1 VSRESEKPTPTPE
14 PTLHPE
20 AAELT
25 RLARRS
31 LGHLTPTQ
39 HARGFAALRMRLVR
53 RGQPSAAIA
62 LALGGLGAV
71 AAVALLAPRTL
82 HRAPAPLAALTYQ
95 VDEGTV
101 DADGAIRA
109 RRDGAPALEFV
120 DGTVIKLAPG
130 TSGRVASVDARGAH
144 VSIREGSAHVSVV
157 PKPQARW
164 LIDAGPFQI
173 AVHGTA
179 FTATW
184 DEASGRLDVRLE
196 HGLVSVTGPVA
207 NGPIPVRTGQ
217 HLTVTVKEARVFL
230 RDEGADELATA
241 EPSGLEPGAGSKTAG
256 TVVAHGAEAHL
267 PRAARPAPRTWA
279 VALSSGDFEGIVA
292 EAERDL
298 GRALGQRSTD
308 ELAALADAARYL
320 RKDDV
325 ARRAL
330 HAQRRRFPGSPRAA
344 DAAFF
349 LGRLDENG
357 GGLEQALHWY
367 DRYLAEAPQGSY
379 AAEALGRKMI
389 TVREAAGPAAAREVA
404 GEYVRRFPHGSYA
417 GAAQALRRDSRET
430 GSSERPPHSGSPEW
444 GPRAR
449 PSSSREVRNP
459 SEGSG
464 QD

>member
-1 VSRESEKPTPTPE
+1 VSRELKTPTPE
-14 PTLHPE
+14 PALHPE

-31 LGHLTPTQ
+31 LGHLSPTQ
-39 HARGFAALRMRLVR
+39 HARGLAALRARLLR
-53 RGQPSAAIA
+53 RGQPRTVFGLALAGLSAAAAIA
-62 LALGGLGAV
+62 LV
-71 AAVALLAPRTL
+71 APGRLQ
-82 HRAPAPLAALTYQ
+82 RATPPLAALTYQ
-95 VDEGTV
+95 VDEGSV
-101 DADGAIRA
+101 DTDGAIRA
-109 RRDGAPALEFV
+109 RADGAPALEFV

-130 TSGRVASVDARGAH
+130 TTGRLASVDARGAH

-179 FTATW
+179 FTAAW

-217 HLTVTVKEARVFL
+217 HLTVTVKDPRVLL
-230 RDEGADELATA
+230 RDENADELAAA
-241 EPSGLEPGAGSKTAG
+241 EPT
-256 TVVAHGAEAHL
+256 GAEPATEPATKTVAALARGADAHIA
-267 PRAARPAPRTWA
+267 RAARPAPRSWA
-279 VALSSGDFEGIVA
+279 AALSSGDFEGIVGDA
-292 EAERDL
+292 EKDL

-357 GGLEQALHWY
+357 GGLDRALHWY
-367 DRYLAEAPQGSY
+367 DRYLTEAPQGSY

-389 TVREAAGPAAAREVA
+389 AVREVDGPASAREVA

-417 GAAQALRRDSRET
+417 GAAQALRRDPRET
-430 GSSERPPHSGSPEW
+430 GSSL
-444 GPRAR
+444 AR